1 MRRMIRIFSKDRKE
15 LKTDV
20 DTWIVKWK
28 TYKYKFSDC
37 THPQVKECY
46 KAFTNKN
53 EAEEYANAL
62 NDAMKLLGITALP
75 NAIVYKQE
83 VNSI

>member
-1 MRRMIRIFSKDRKE
+1 MIRIFSKGRKE
-15 LKTDV
+15 LHSDI

-28 TYKYKFSDC
+28 TYESSYSGIRY
-37 THPQVKECY
+37 PNVKECY
-46 KAFTNKN
+46 KAFTDKN

-62 NDAMKLLGITALP
+62 NDAMKLIGITALDK
-75 NAIVYKQE
+75 ATVYKQE